1 MTRVQRI
8 FESAVPLTHIA
19 VELSEDKRDAWLVF
33 TRHGWSDDFVR
44 VKLESAAQATAVLNH
59 FRLFPD
65 RGDARY
71 PHVR

>member
-1 MTRVQRI
+1 MRVKRI
-8 FESAVPLTHIA
+8 FESAVPLTHVA
-19 VELSEDKRDAWLVF
+19 VELSEDGADAWLVF

-44 VKLESAAQATAVLNH
+44 VKLAGPEQTRPILNH

-65 RGDARY
+65 RPDARY